1 MIQAVSFPA
10 GDGAAIG
17 GNGNP
22 DRRAWDWIPFPVL
35 RTAGDDTGAI
45 PLSRVGEG
53 QG

>member
-1 MIQAVSFPA
+1 MIQAGVIPGRRWRSHRRERESIA
-10 GDGAAIG
+10 
-17 GNGNP
+17 
-22 DRRAWDWIPFPVL
+22 RAWDWIPFPVL